1 MKKINIPIEQY
12 SYNVLLG
19 HDIFNKLFSII
30 KKLKLNKNIMLI
42 VDKNLYAIRKKEID
56 NLKKTYEDKI
66 VVLLINATERLKSFK
81 TLQKIF
87 AELLSNEYGRDT
99 LLIALGGGI
108 IGDVVGFASS
118 TFSRGVQ
125 YVQVPTTLLATV
137 DSSVGGKT
145 GINFQST
152 KNIIGTFNQPKFVL
166 IDSTL
171 LTTLPKKEMIS
182 GLGEVIKYA
191 YLTNKNFYQYIHSNI
206 DNIIE
211 KRLDVLEKI
220 IEESVKFKGDVVA
233 NDEKEIGARKILNL
247 GHTFAHA
254 FEVEQNYKIKHG
266 HAVIIG
272 IACALHLSQR
282 LNLLDD
288 KKLHSLLTLLLQVK
302 ELINISEVNLKKCYL
317 IMKRDKKNRDG
328 KIKFVLL
335 KDIGNLVIDVEA
347 RESDIT
353 YALKK
358 GISIFR

>member
-1 MKKINIPIEQY
+1 MKKINIPIDQN
-12 SYNVLLG
+12 SYDVLLG
-19 HDIFNKLFSII
+19 HDIFNQLLDII
-30 KKLKLNKNIMLI
+30 SKLKLNKNIMLI
-42 VDKNLYAIRKKEID
+42 VDKNLYNIRKEEID
-56 NLKKTYEDKI
+56 LLRKTYDGKLA
-66 VVLLINATERLKSFK
+66 VLAIHATEKLKSFN

-87 AELLSNEYGRDT
+87 TQLLMNEYGRDT
-99 LLIALGGGI
+99 LLVALGGGI

-118 TFSRGVQ
+118 IFSRGVQ
-125 YVQVPTTLLATV
+125 YIQVPTTLLAAV

-145 GINFQST
+145 GINFENT

-191 YLTNKNFYQYIHSNI
+191 YLANKDFYQYVLSNI
-206 DNIIE
+206 DNIIS
-211 KRLDVLEKI
+211 KKQDVLEKI
-220 IEESVKFKGDVVA
+220 IEESVRFKGDVVA
-233 NDEKEIGARKILNL
+233 NDEKETGARKILNL

-254 FEVEQNYKIKHG
+254 LEVEQNYKIKHG
-266 HAVIIG
+266 HAVIVG
-272 IACALHLSQR
+272 IACALYLSQR

-288 KKLHSLLTLLLQVK
+288 KKLESLLTLLVQIK
-302 ELINISEVNLKKCYL
+302 DLIKISNVDLKKCYS

-335 KDIGNLVIDVEA
+335 KDIGNLIIDVEA
-347 RESDIT
+347 KESDIN

>member
-1 MKKINIPIEQY
+1 MKKIKIPISHNPY
-12 SYNVLLG
+12 DVLVG
-19 HDIFNKLFSII
+19 HDIFNQLFSKIR
-30 KKLKLNKNIMLI
+30 KLKLNKKIMLI
-42 VDKNLYAIRKKEID
+42 VDKNLYNIRKNEID
-56 NLKKTYEDKI
+56 SLKKSYEGKLVI
-66 VVLLINATERLKSFK
+66 LVIHATERLKSFS
-81 TLQKIF
+81 TLQKIYT
-87 AELLSNEYGRDT
+87 ELLSNEYGRDT

-125 YVQVPTTLLATV
+125 YVQVPTTLLAAV

-145 GINFQST
+145 GINFEST
-152 KNIIGTFNQPKFVL
+152 KNIIGTFNQPKIVL

-182 GLGEVIKYA
+182 GLGEVIKYG
-191 YLTNKNFYQYIHSNI
+191 YLTNKDFYQYVLSNI
-206 DNIIE
+206 DNIIG
-211 KRLDVLEKI
+211 KKQDVLEKI
-220 IEESVKFKGDVVA
+220 IEESVRFKGDVVT

-254 FEVEQNYKIKHG
+254 LEVEQNYKIKHG

-272 IACALHLSQR
+272 IACALYLSQR

-288 KKLHSLLTLLLQVK
+288 RKLKSLLTLLIQVK
-302 ELINISEVNLKKCYL
+302 DFVKISEVNLKECYKT
-317 IMKRDKKNRDG
+317 MKRDKKNRDG

-335 KDIGNLVIDVEA
+335 KDIGNMVIDVEA
-347 RESDIT
+347 KERDIN